1 MNRLD
6 EVEQVGM
13 VSHRQAWKQSAPGA
27 NAQVQ
32 ILNATLDTQVQ
43 HSMFR
48 AMQLKS
54 EASWMNRLKWKDGV
68 QACRKRSAK

>member
-13 VSHRQAWKQSAPGA
+13 VSNRQAWKQSAPGA

-32 ILNATLDTQVQ
+32 ILNATLDTCASAT
-43 HSMFR
+43 SMFR
-48 AMQLKS
+48 AMQLKLGTS
-54 EASWMNRLKWKDGV
+54 
-68 QACRKRSAK
+68 

>member
-1 MNRLD
+1 MNWLD

-13 VSHRQAWKQSAPGA
+13 VRHRQAWKQSAPGA

-54 EASWMNRLKWKDGV
+54 EAS
-68 QACRKRSAK
+68 

>member
-32 ILNATLDTQVQ
+32 ILNATLDMCASATFHVQ
-43 HSMFR
+43 SN
-48 AMQLKS
+48 AT
-54 EASWMNRLKWKDGV
+54 EV
-68 QACRKRSAK
+68 RSTLNE